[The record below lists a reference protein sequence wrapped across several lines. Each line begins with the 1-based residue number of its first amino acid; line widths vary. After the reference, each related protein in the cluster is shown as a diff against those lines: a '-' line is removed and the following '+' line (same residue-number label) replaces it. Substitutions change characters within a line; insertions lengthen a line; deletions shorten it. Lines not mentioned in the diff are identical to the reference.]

1 MKKKYIASDLRKI
14 DAMKDTDID
23 YSDSRELDES
33 FLTRPLVDLPRK
45 ELVSIRLD
53 YDIVQW
59 FRGKG
64 RGYQTKI
71 NALLRAY
78 IDAQKKATYT
88 KEAGRT

>member
-1 MKKKYIASDLRKI
+1 MKKKSIASDLKKI
-14 DAMKDTDID
+14 DAMNDKDID
-23 YSDSRELDES
+23 YSDAPELDES
-33 FLTRPLVDLPRK
+33 FLARPLVALPKKK

-64 RGYQTKI
+64 KGYQTKI

-78 IDAQKKATYT
+78 VDAQ
-88 KEAGRT
+88 

>member
-1 MKKKYIASDLRKI
+1 
-14 DAMKDTDID
+14 MKDSDID
-23 YSDSRELDES
+23 YSDAPELDES
-33 FLTRPLVDLPRK
+33 FLVRPLVALQKKK

-78 IDAQKKATYT
+78 VDAQDKVS
-88 KEAGRT
+88 

>member
-1 MKKKYIASDLRKI
+1 
-14 DAMKDTDID
+14 MKDNDID
-23 YSDSRELDES
+23 YSDAPELDES
-33 FLTRPLVDLPRK
+33 FLTRPLVVLPKKK

-53 YDIVQW
+53 HDIVQW

-78 IDAQKKATYT
+78 VDAQENTQ
-88 KEAGRT
+88 